1 MIDSIDSID
10 NLAETID
17 NLAKTNGSWIDDE
30 VSELINNEEYEN
42 HIRNFIDYNDYS
54 IENISIT
61 LYRTIKNNINK
72 AKENKDISNNPAK
85 EKKFTRFCKAAQKQM
100 QQKIQPISLL
110 YNALGNLKGQMEGP
124 YSNYWIAQAL
134 NRIKAQCSVIEKNP
148 NFNHLQKLINDVKT
162 LCNKVAETFNISS
175 DGNKWI
181 STSNDQIYEHKQV
194 PQEQVDP
201 LIKKL
206 DEIAEELEPSI
217 SIDKYKDVLKKT
229 LEESGLLDIFS
240 CDDFI
245 TVYSSE
251 DDNQSKTNLATL
263 LNKYKDCDY
272 ETIKQA
278 VEESSLSSENK
289 KIVFAGVLPQYNFK
303 VCNEF
308 ASTWDMFEHGDIDFD
323 TLLTKFWNR
332 DDFEQQ
338 KSQKLIDEG
347 KQKIANQPVKQSP
360 NPAININNHNINENG
375 NNIQNSQ
382 QQADPPV
389 KADQPVKQSPGTA
402 ININNH
408 NINENGNNIQN
419 SQQQN
424 AFQNFAIA
432 YNKYIDRSGHDL
444 DILKDSAKNMIGALG
459 NKGAIEQQEVPILKN
474 QIDNAADVGIVGII
488 LQFLS
493 NFFSGKTA
501 FKSIQQTKQDRVI
514 SNLKPLSG
522 LLRQAAERQKNIQQQ
537 AAERQENIQQNEIK

>member
-61 LYRTIKNNINK
+61 LYGTIKNNINK

-347 KQKIANQPVKQSP
+347 KQKIAAQPVKQSP
-360 NPAININNHNINENG
+360 NP
-375 NNIQNSQ
+375 
-382 QQADPPV
+382 
-389 KADQPVKQSPGTA
+389 A